1 MKLLGRG
8 KSKGSAKPRVFVLG
22 FDGTPHSW
30 LKAEVSAGR
39 LPNLAALFEDGS
51 FVPMRSSLP
60 SVSGTAWMTTF
71 TGHDP
76 GGHGIYGFMDCKP
89 DSHDFYFPSF
99 DHVRA
104 PALWD
109 LLAGA
114 GKRSVVLNVPGTYPA
129 HPMPMN
135 GVLVAG
141 FVAPKL
147 ERAVQ
152 PPPLLPR
159 LQAIGYRVDLDN
171 AAARG
176 AFERL
181 EEDLFATFAARR
193 QAVRMLLD
201 DDLGDWDLFVAVVT
215 ETDRLYHFLW
225 NGMADGDE
233 RVLDLFHRFH
243 AELDAFA
250 GWLANELPD
259 GTELLLLSDHGFT
272 SARLDVFTNA
282 WLVERGYLAFDV
294 DEPKGMSAISPR
306 STVYSLDPGRF
317 YVNRAGARPRGSV
330 TPDQAEAMV
339 ERLVADLAEF
349 RDPASGELVYGE
361 LLRREAAYHGP
372 EAARGPDVILTLR
385 PGYELKG
392 GTRGSA
398 VFRPPAE
405 GLAGMHTSDDSHL
418 YLRGHAVRE
427 GRIDLHDVAPT
438 IAELLGVDLAD
449 RFQGRSLLTTGTGTG
464 GATR

>member
-1 MKLLGRG
+1 MRRIGRG
-8 KSKGSAKPRVFVLG
+8 KSKGSIKPRVFVLG

-89 DSHDFYFPSF
+89 DSHDFYFPSS

-104 PALWD
+104 SALWD
-109 LLAGA
+109 LLARA

-129 HPMPMN
+129 HPMPLN
-135 GVLVAG
+135 GALVAG

-147 ERAVQ
+147 ERAVH
-152 PPPLLPR
+152 PPPLLER
-159 LQAIGYRVDLDN
+159 LKAIGYRVDLDN

-193 QAVRMLLD
+193 QAVRMLLGD
-201 DDLGDWDLFVAVVT
+201 ADLGDWDLFVAVVT

-233 RVLDLFHRFH
+233 RVVDLFHRFH

-250 GWLANELPD
+250 GWLAEHLPE
-259 GTELLLLSDHGFT
+259 GTELLVMSDHGFT
-272 SARLDVFTNA
+272 SARRDVFTNA
-282 WLVERGYLAFDV
+282 WLMERGYLAFDV
-294 DEPKGMSAISPR
+294 DEPKGMAAISAR

-317 YVNRAGARPRGSV
+317 YVNRAGARPRGGV
-330 TPDQAEAMV
+330 PPDQVEAVV
-339 ERLVADLAEF
+339 ERLVADLADF
-349 RDPASGELVYGE
+349 RDPASGELVYGG
-361 LLRREAAYHGP
+361 LLRREQAYHGP

-392 GTRGSA
+392 GTRGRA

-418 YLRGHAVRE
+418 YLRGHAIRE
-427 GRIDLHDVAPT
+427 GRTDLHDVAPT

-449 RFQGRSLLTTGTGTG
+449 SFQGRSLLTTRKGAGGT
-464 GATR
+464 R

>member
-1 MKLLGRG
+1 
-8 KSKGSAKPRVFVLG
+8 VFVLG
-22 FDGTPHSW
+22 LDGTPHSY

-71 TGHDP
+71 TGRDP

-109 LLAGA
+109 LLAHA

-129 HPMPMN
+129 RPMR
-135 GVLVAG
+135 GALVAG

-147 ERAVQ
+147 ERAVH
-152 PPPLLPR
+152 PPPLLER
-159 LQAIGYRVDLDN
+159 LRAIGYRVDLDN

-176 AFERL
+176 AFDRL

-201 DDLGDWDLFVAVVT
+201 DPEHGDWDLFVAVVT

-233 RVLDLFHRFH
+233 RVVDLFHRFH
-243 AELDAFA
+243 AELDTFA
-250 GWLANELPD
+250 GWLAERLPE
-259 GTELLLLSDHGFT
+259 GTELLLMSDHGFT

-282 WLVERGYLAFDV
+282 WLVERGYLAFDA
-294 DEPKGMSAISPR
+294 DEPRGMSAISPR
-306 STVYSLDPGRF
+306 SSVYSLDPGRF

-330 TPDQAEAMV
+330 PPDQAEAV
-339 ERLVADLAEF
+339 VDRLVADLADF

-361 LLRREAAYHGP
+361 LLRRGQAYHGP

-392 GTRGSA
+392 GTKGTA
-398 VFRPPAE
+398 VFRPPGQ
-405 GLAGMHTSDDSHL
+405 GLAGMHTADDSHL
-418 YLRGHAVRE
+418 YLRGHAIRE
-427 GRIDLHDVAPT
+427 GRGQIDLHDVAPT

-449 RFQGRSLLTTGTGTG
+449 RFQGRSLLTNGNGTNG
-464 GATR
+464 GATT